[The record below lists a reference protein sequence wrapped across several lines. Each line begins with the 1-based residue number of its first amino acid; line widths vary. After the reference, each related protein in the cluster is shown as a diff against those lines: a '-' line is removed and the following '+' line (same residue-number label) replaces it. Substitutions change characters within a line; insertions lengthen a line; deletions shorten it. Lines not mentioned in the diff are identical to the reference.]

1 MWVHETEVDMML
13 YNMQLESLNS
23 DKRLRRN
30 RHPKFQQ
37 SNSFQQKQHIN
48 VQVPTLEQDII

>member
-1 MWVHETEVDMML
+1 MWMHETELDMML
-13 YNMQLESLNS
+13 YSMQFESLNS

-30 RHPKFQQ
+30 RRPKFQS
-37 SNSFQQKQHIN
+37 SNSFHQQHIN